1 MPFVYSIDFVVDS
14 FPCGN
19 MCRVWNLIV
28 SVPDIA
34 FLSFQAI
41 CLFRRKTKKALFCI
55 KVIKIFQV

>member
-14 FPCGN
+14 FPCGI

-34 FLSFQAI
+34 FLSFQANKYVY
-41 CLFRRKTKKALFCI
+41 LDVRLRKLYS
-55 KVIKIFQV
+55 VLR